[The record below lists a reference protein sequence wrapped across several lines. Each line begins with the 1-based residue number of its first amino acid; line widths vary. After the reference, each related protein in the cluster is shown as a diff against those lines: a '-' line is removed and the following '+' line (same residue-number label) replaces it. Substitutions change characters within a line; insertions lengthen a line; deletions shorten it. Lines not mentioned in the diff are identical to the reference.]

1 MRTRL
6 RYGLLIIGLL
16 INSGCTAT
24 PTSPPLEPA
33 PLEPVSTEPASFPSE
48 LPEVISISSPK
59 PRLLVPNT
67 SQQDL
72 QELVNGNNRFAFDLY
87 QTIRDFDGNLFY
99 SPYSI
104 SLALAM
110 TYAGARG
117 QTASQMVETLHF
129 LLPPER
135 LHPAFNQLD
144 LTLHSRGKNISEES
158 GKGFTLNIVNALW
171 GQDGYAFFAEFLDL
185 LAENYGA
192 GLRLVD
198 FVNEPES
205 SRLLINDWVLEQTHD
220 RIKDLIPEGVITDL
234 TRLVLANAIY
244 FQADW
249 SSPFEK
255 GLTHDGQFSLLDG
268 SKVSVPMMNQT
279 VAYNYTRGQDFQ
291 ALELPY
297 LGYEMSMVILHPDPA
312 HFIEFEKD
320 LDAGQLETIVAQ
332 LESTDLQLSMP
343 KFEYEMNLPLAK
355 VLQDMGIEDAFKLE
369 LADFSGMDGRK
380 ELYIQDV
387 LHKAFVAVDE
397 KGTEAAAATAIVVG
411 VESAPVEQTSV
422 KIDSPFIFLIRDMET
437 GSILFLGRVLNP
449 LP

>member
-1 MRTRL
+1 MITRL
-6 RYGLLIIGLL
+6 IYGLLVVGLL
-16 INSGCTAT
+16 INSGCTGT
-24 PTSPPLEPA
+24 PTSLPLKPT
-33 PLEPVSTEPASFPSE
+33 PLDPISTEPASSPSDP
-48 LPEVISISSPK
+48 PEVISISSPK

-67 SQQDL
+67 TQQDV
-72 QELVNGNNRFAFDLY
+72 QELVDGNNRFAFDLY
-87 QTIRDFDGNLFY
+87 QIIQDFDGNLFY

-129 LLPPER
+129 KLPPER
-135 LHPAFNQLD
+135 FHPAFNLLD
-144 LTLHSRGKNISEES
+144 LTLHGRGKNLPEES

-171 GQDGYAFFAEFLDL
+171 GQEGYAFLAEFMDL

-198 FVNEPES
+198 FENEPES
-205 SRLLINDWVLEQTHD
+205 SRQLINDWVLEQTHD
-220 RIKDLIPEGVITDL
+220 RIKDLIPQGVITDL

-244 FQADW
+244 FQANW
-249 SSPFEK
+249 ASPFEEP
-255 GLTHDGQFSLLDG
+255 LTHEGQFTLLNG
-268 SKVSVPMMNQT
+268 GKVSVPMMNQT
-279 VAYNYTRGQDFQ
+279 KAHKYTRGQDYQ

-297 LGYEMSMVILHPDPA
+297 LGHEMSMVILHPNTD
-312 HFIEFEKD
+312 HFIEFENN
-320 LDAGQLETIVAQ
+320 LDAEQFMAIVAQ

-343 KFEYEMNLPLAK
+343 KFEYEMNLPLAT
-355 VLQDMGIEDAFKLE
+355 VLQDMGMEDAFMAE

-380 ELYIQDV
+380 ELYVQDV

-411 VESAPVEQTSV
+411 VESAPVEQISV

-437 GSILFLGRVLNP
+437 SSILFLGRVLNP

>member
-1 MRTRL
+1 MKL
-6 RYGLLIIGLL
+6 RVLKQLLIIGLL
-16 INSGCTAT
+16 ILSGCTAT
-24 PTSPPLEPA
+24 PTTTPLEPT
-33 PLEPVSTEPASFPSE
+33 PLEPVSTEPASPPPD
-48 LPEVISISSPK
+48 LPEVKFVSSQK
-59 PRLLVPNT
+59 TRLLIPNP
-67 SQQDL
+67 SQDDFHD
-72 QELVNGNNRFAFDLY
+72 LVNGNNHFAFDLY
-87 QTIRDFDGNLFY
+87 HAIRDTDGNLFY

-117 QTASQMVETLHF
+117 QTASQIAETLNF
-129 LLPPER
+129 SIPSER
-135 LHPAFNQLD
+135 LHPAFNHLD
-144 LTLHSRGKNISEES
+144 LTLHSRGKDIPEET

-171 GQDGYAFFAEFLDL
+171 GQEGYAFLAEFLDI
-185 LAENYGA
+185 LAENYAA
-192 GLRLVD
+192 GLSLVD

-205 SRLLINDWVLEQTHD
+205 SRQLINDWVLEQTHD

-249 SSPFEK
+249 STPFEK
-255 GLTHDGQFSLLDG
+255 AFTHEGQFSLLDG
-268 SKVSVPMMNQT
+268 GKVTVPIMNQT
-279 VAYNYTRGQDFQ
+279 VMYNYTRGEDFQ

-297 LGYEMSMVILHPDPA
+297 LGYEMSMVILHPDPP
-312 HFIEFEKD
+312 HFIEFEAN
-320 LDAGQLETIVAQ
+320 LDAIQLEAIVAQ
-332 LESTDLQLSMP
+332 LESTNIQLSMP

-355 VLQDMGIEDAFKLE
+355 VLQEMGMEDAFKAE
-369 LADFSGMDGRK
+369 LADFSGMDGTM
-380 ELYIQDV
+380 ELYLQDV

-397 KGTEAAAATAIVVG
+397 KGTEAAAATAVVVG
-411 VESAPVEQTSV
+411 VESAPLEQISV